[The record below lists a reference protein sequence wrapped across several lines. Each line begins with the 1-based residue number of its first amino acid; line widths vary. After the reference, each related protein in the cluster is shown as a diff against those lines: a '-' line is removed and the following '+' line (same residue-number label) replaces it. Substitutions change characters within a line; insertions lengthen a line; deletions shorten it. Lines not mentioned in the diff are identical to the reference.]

1 MEKLL
6 SVKNL
11 KVSFNTYVGEV
22 RAVRGVD
29 FELHRGETLAFVG
42 ESGCGKTVTAKALM
56 RLLQE
61 PFGTIK
67 EGSEIVYRGEDVLAM
82 DKKRLQQYRGND
94 IAMIFQD
101 PMTSLN
107 PTMTCGKQIMESLIL
122 HKGLSKEE
130 ARAEAVEM
138 LRMVDIPDPEKRADA
153 YPHQL
158 SGGMRQRVMIAIALS
173 CQPSILIAD
182 EPTTALDVTIQ
193 AQILDL
199 LSDLKERMNTAIILV
214 THDLGVVA
222 HLADRIQIMYAG
234 RIVERGTT
242 AEVFYNP
249 QHPYTWALLSSVP
262 DLAEGAKQELYCLQG
277 TPPDLILPL
286 AHCPFAARCEYAM
299 KVCRKGMPEE
309 TELSDSH
316 RVSCWLQHP
325 YAPKVEPFYR
335 RGGSPSAK
343 QVGGN

>member
-101 PMTSLN
+101 PMTSS
-107 PTMTCGKQIMESLIL
+107 T
-122 HKGLSKEE
+122 H
-130 ARAEAVEM
+130 
-138 LRMVDIPDPEKRADA
+138 
-153 YPHQL
+153 
-158 SGGMRQRVMIAIALS
+158 
-173 CQPSILIAD
+173 
-182 EPTTALDVTIQ
+182 
-193 AQILDL
+193 
-199 LSDLKERMNTAIILV
+199 
-214 THDLGVVA
+214 HDLRQ
-222 HLADRIQIMYAG
+222 ADHG
-234 RIVERGTT
+234 KS
-242 AEVFYNP
+242 
-249 QHPYTWALLSSVP
+249 HPA
-262 DLAEGAKQELYCLQG
+262 QG
-277 TPPDLILPL
+277 
-286 AHCPFAARCEYAM
+286 
-299 KVCRKGMPEE
+299 PE
-309 TELSDSH
+309 
-316 RVSCWLQHP
+316 Q
-325 YAPKVEPFYR
+325 
-335 RGGSPSAK
+335 GGSK
-343 QVGGN
+343 G